1 MEELL
6 LSPRDTHRVRALMVG
21 SSLFRLVELRLHSQ
35 MAD

>member
-6 LSPRDTHRVRALMVG
+6 LSHRDTHRVKALMAG
-21 SSLFRLVELRLHSQ
+21 SSLFRQVELRLHSQ